1 MPHLTPTLTVAFLT
15 NRKACCI
22 QWFLDSLKREI
33 ATSGRGLDISLVIVD
48 YWADIPGRHEE
59 MMAWAQEVFLG
70 HNHGDNKPIIY
81 SHTHVPPKPCVWQGS
96 NRLTKEDWFAASN
109 ARNTALC
116 HSMDGFIAYV
126 DDLSVLL
133 PGWLNSVRDAMS
145 NNYIVCGAYR
155 KVKNLVVKNGEVKSY
170 APFSDD
176 NRLQYAHNDLTPCGG
191 NWLYGCSVAGPV
203 ESFLSVNGWPEDLC
217 DGMGFEDCCMGMVL
231 ANAGHQLV
239 YDRRMMTYESEEHH
253 HIPGAQFRKEDW
265 HIVDGKPVKG
275 GNGATD
281 KSHAVLNIAMASKRF
296 PNSYD
301 IRELRA
307 KVLAGEPFPIQTTPR
322 HEWFTKQPLEEL

>member
-1 MPHLTPTLTVAFLT
+1 MSHLTIAYMT
-15 NRKACCI
+15 NRKDCCI
-22 QWFLDSLKREI
+22 QWFFDSLRREI
-33 ATSGRGLDISLVIVD
+33 KHHGAELDYSIVIVD
-48 YWADIPGRHEE
+48 YWANEPLRKEQFKD
-59 MMAWAQEVFLG
+59 WS
-70 HNHGDNKPIIY
+70 K
-81 SHTHVPPKPCVWQGS
+81 THWQNFHCDGYHHVTPKPSVWQGPH
-96 NRLTKEDWFAASN
+96 RLTKEDWFSASN

-116 HSMDGFIAYV
+116 LAEDFGKGGAIVYV

-133 PGWLNSVRDAMS
+133 PGWLSSVRDAMS

-155 KVKNLVVKNGEVKSY
+155 KVKNLVVENGDVKSFTQ
-170 APFSDD
+170 FSDD

-231 ANAGHQLV
+231 ANAGHQLI

-265 HIVDGKPVKG
+265 HIGSDGKPVKG

-307 KVLAGEPFPIQTTPR
+307 KVLAGESFPIPQSPR